1 MVQPVAGRSCGQSA
15 RSGDLKSSLRL
26 LPLAV
31 HPPLAQGAQQM
42 FVSIDEACTHCGA
55 SAFRLVAAIY
65 AQAVQP
71 SAAPSS
77 GGEHGSASGAA
88 AATEQQQT
96 AERQRAHQQPE
107 APAERLLAAS
117 VSPLI
122 K

>member
-1 MVQPVAGRSCGQSA
+1 M
-15 RSGDLKSSLRL
+15 
-26 LPLAV
+26 
-31 HPPLAQGAQQM
+31 QGAQQM

-65 AQAVQP
+65 AQAAQP
-71 SAAPSS
+71 AAAPSS
-77 GGEHGSASGAA
+77 GSEHGPASGAA
-88 AATEQQQT
+88 AAVERQQT
-96 AERQRAHQQPE
+96 AEQQRAYQQPE